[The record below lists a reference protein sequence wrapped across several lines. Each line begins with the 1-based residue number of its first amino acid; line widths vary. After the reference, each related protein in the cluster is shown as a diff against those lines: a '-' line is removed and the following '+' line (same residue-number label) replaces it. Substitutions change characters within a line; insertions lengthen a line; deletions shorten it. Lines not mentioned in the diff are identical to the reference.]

1 MLYSAA
7 WGIPFAFPETP
18 RCHNLALGATSW
30 KTPATD
36 FSFSPPFH
44 CSTESRVFLSISWG
58 GNIHKHIPGPGRD
71 SVFSFTDTKTGIRSQ
86 SEVKSFDKFCHVR
99 HMLEFSPRLSRSLL
113 FSTHPAFPS
122 FRAPF
127 PEDCCLSGFWAFWA
141 IFQACPVAPAAVVIS
156 LFQNCCSCSSCC
168 SCCCWPGSP
177 LFSSLLSNAS
187 WSASRLQLEEP
198 LFAQMCLWLFSY
210 GI

>member
-99 HMLEFSPRLSRSLL
+99 HMLEFSLGSPEASYFPHTPLFHHSERLFPRTVAFLASEHFEQFSRHALSLL
-113 FSTHPAFPS
+113 PLSSFHCFKIVAHAARAAPVVVDPVLHFFQLTQQRFLVGEQASTGGALVCANVF
-122 FRAPF
+122 
-127 PEDCCLSGFWAFWA
+127 
-141 IFQACPVAPAAVVIS
+141 VI
-156 LFQNCCSCSSCC
+156 
-168 SCCCWPGSP
+168 
-177 LFSSLLSNAS
+177 
-187 WSASRLQLEEP
+187 
-198 LFAQMCLWLFSY
+198 
-210 GI
+210 I